1 MVCRSLAGVSH
12 TERYVVSTDSGAAS
26 ASSTAASGV
35 CAIGSDAGVVDVM
48 RAISLCGALTTDDG
62 AGLCKEAAGRSNLCA
77 TLLIVSSFIRS
88 ATVTTTATDAAADK
102 AIATIRAVFGREG
115 VLT

>member
-12 TERYVVSTDSGAAS
+12 TEQYVVSSDSGAAS
-26 ASSTAASGV
+26 ASSTAACGV
-35 CAIGSDAGVVDVM
+35 CAVGSDACVADAM
-48 RAISLCGALTTDDG
+48 RDISLCGALTTDDG
-62 AGLCKEAAGRSNLCA
+62 AGLCKDAAGRSNLCA